1 MAQNSDF
8 WAEKRA
14 KNEVCCYQ
22 SVNRYKL
29 QQVEIKEVA
38 DYGRAEKWP
47 PQGRGG
53 GGKAGNRDQGTGN
66 REQEKLAALV
76 VVHEWIVR

>member
-1 MAQNSDF
+1 MQ
-8 WAEKRA
+8 
-14 KNEVCCYQ
+14 
-22 SVNRYKL
+22 L
-29 QQVEIKEVA
+29 VEIKEVA

-66 REQEKLAALV
+66 SRVRGLDKGSKGTGIREQGTAGCEGLTREQGTGNREQPGARA
-76 VVHEWIVR
+76 

>member
-1 MAQNSDF
+1 MQI
-8 WAEKRA
+8 
-14 KNEVCCYQ
+14 
-22 SVNRYKL
+22 
-29 QQVEIKEVA
+29 VEIKEVA

-66 REQEKLAALV
+66 SR
-76 VVHEWIVR
+76 VRGLDKGSKGTGTRD